1 MMSARVRE
9 SRREALLRAASVP
22 STGSGW
28 GWLAAALRALA
39 GLSPSGVRP

>member
-9 SRREALLRAASVP
+9 SRREALLRAAPAP
-22 STGSGW
+22 SSGSGW

-39 GLSPSGVRP
+39 GQPPSGVRP